1 MVDNNNKFETKN
13 VKECLDILGTSE
25 SKGLSFEEAENR
37 LKTYGYNKL
46 QEKKKKSIFKIFIE
60 QFKDL
65 LVFILI
71 GSSILS
77 FVSNNI
83 ESAVVIWIVLILNTT
98 LSTIQYVKA
107 QQSL

>member
-1 MVDNNNKFETKN
+1 MRIF
-13 VKECLDILGTSE
+13 
-25 SKGLSFEEAENR
+25 
-37 LKTYGYNKL
+37 
-46 QEKKKKSIFKIFIE
+46 KKSIFKIFIE

-71 GSSILS
+71 GSSSLS

>member
-1 MVDNNNKFETKN
+1 M
-13 VKECLDILGTSE
+13 
-25 SKGLSFEEAENR
+25 
-37 LKTYGYNKL
+37 
-46 QEKKKKSIFKIFIE
+46 E